1 MNIFET
7 LTLPNG
13 TTIPNRLA
21 KAAMEENMADCE
33 QAPSTDLFNLYQSWS
48 KGGVGLIISGNVMV
62 DSRAMTGPGGVVLE
76 DDEHLELFK
85 QWAKIGR
92 ANGAQ
97 FWLQINHPGRQMQS
111 NMGQETWAPSAVA
124 LDLGKMSDKFATPIE
139 MTQTMIEE
147 VIHRFAHTA
156 KLAELA
162 GFTGVE
168 IHAAHGYL
176 LSQFL
181 SPLSNQRKDQWG
193 GSLENRAR
201 ILIEIVTAVRA
212 VVSDNFTVAVKLNS
226 ADFQRGGF
234 SAEDAKQVVEMLNEL
249 PVDLVE
255 LSGGSYEAPAMQ
267 GQARDGK
274 TLAREAYF
282 LEFATEIRK
291 IAKMPI
297 MVTGGIRRQPVA
309 EQVVQSGV
317 DMVGIATALA
327 IEPNL
332 PNAWKAGQLVAPELK
347 PIQWDNKAL
356 ASVANMSTVKYQ
368 LRKLSQGK
376 PTNPKVS
383 PFFALVSQQLAMAKR
398 TKLYRNRMQRRSK
411 AA

>member
-1 MNIFET
+1 MSIFDT

-21 KAAMEENMADCE
+21 KAAMEENMADAE
-33 QAPSTDLFNLYQSWS
+33 QAPSAALFQLYRAWAQ
-48 KGGVGLIISGNVMV
+48 GGVGLIISGNVMV

-76 DDEHLELFK
+76 DDEHLALFK
-85 QWAKIGR
+85 QWAEIGR
-92 ANGAQ
+92 AEGAQ

-111 NMGQETWAPSAVA
+111 NMGQDTWAPSAVA

-139 MTQTMIEE
+139 MTQAMIDE
-147 VIHRFAHTA
+147 VIQRFANTA
-156 KLAELA
+156 ILAEQA

-181 SPLSNQRKDQWG
+181 SPLSNQRTDQWG

-201 ILIEIVTAVRA
+201 ILIEIVKAVRA
-212 VVSDNFTVAVKLNS
+212 VVLKKFAVAVKLNS

-234 SAEDAKQVVEMLNEL
+234 SADDAKQVVEMLNDL
-249 PVDLVE
+249 AVDLVE

-267 GQARDGK
+267 GQARDGR

-282 LEFATEIRK
+282 LEFATEISK

-297 MVTGGIRRQPVA
+297 MVTGGIRRRHVA

-317 DMVGIATALA
+317 EMVGIATALA

-332 PNAWKAGQLVAPELK
+332 PHAWKAGKPIAPELK

-376 PTNPKVS
+376 PTNPKIS
-383 PFFALVSQQLAMAKR
+383 PVLALLLQQFAMVKR
-398 TKLYRNRMQRRSK
+398 TKQYRKRMQKRAQ

>member
-1 MNIFET
+1 MSIFDT

-21 KAAMEENMADCE
+21 KAAMEENMADAE
-33 QAPSTDLFNLYQSWS
+33 QAPSAVLFQLYRAWAQ
-48 KGGVGLIISGNVMV
+48 GGVGLIISGNVMV

-76 DDEHLELFK
+76 DEEHLALFK
-85 QWAKIGR
+85 QWAEIGR
-92 ANGAQ
+92 AEGAQ

-111 NMGQETWAPSAVA
+111 NMGQDTWAPSAVA

-139 MTQTMIEE
+139 MTQAMIDE
-147 VIHRFAHTA
+147 IIQRFANTA
-156 KLAELA
+156 ILAEQA

-181 SPLSNQRKDQWG
+181 SPLSNQRTDQWG

-201 ILIEIVTAVRA
+201 ILIEIVKAVRA
-212 VVSDNFTVAVKLNS
+212 VVSKKFAVAVKLNS

-234 SAEDAKQVVEMLNEL
+234 SADDAKQVVEMLNDL
-249 PVDLVE
+249 AVDLVE

-267 GQARDGK
+267 GQARDGR

-297 MVTGGIRRQPVA
+297 MVTGGIRRQHVA

-317 DMVGIATALA
+317 EMVGIATALA

-332 PNAWKAGQLVAPELK
+332 PHAWKAGKPIAPELK

-376 PTNPKVS
+376 PTNPKIS
-383 PFFALVSQQLAMAKR
+383 PVLALLLQQFAMVKR
-398 TKLYRNRMQRRSK
+398 TKQYRKRMQKRAQ